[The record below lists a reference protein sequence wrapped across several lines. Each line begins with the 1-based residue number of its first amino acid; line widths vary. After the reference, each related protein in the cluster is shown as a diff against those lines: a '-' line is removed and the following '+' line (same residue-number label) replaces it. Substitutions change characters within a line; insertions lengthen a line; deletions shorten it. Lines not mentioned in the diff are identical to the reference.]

1 MSGQNPR
8 FSKLMTLVA
17 LSPMFVASGCGYIKR
32 DEFQSEVDRLRVE
45 MQEEIRT
52 GDASLASRMDGM
64 ETRLSSLETELR
76 DLEDEFGATVERM
89 EASIRV
95 HTPLHFGF
103 DESEM
108 EAGEAPV
115 LDRLGAV
122 LREYY
127 PEALITVEGF
137 TDPSGSAA
145 YNLRLGQARAD
156 NVRGYLVT
164 QSGLSDGQVRSVSY
178 GEDASRLVRP
188 GAAGPGTE
196 GRENRRVVI
205 VIDHPD
211 AWTSMATV
219 ASEGDSG
226 TE

>member
-1 MSGQNPR
+1 
-8 FSKLMTLVA
+8 V
-17 LSPMFVASGCGYIKR
+17 LS
-32 DEFQSEVDRLRVE
+32 
-45 MQEEIRT
+45 
-52 GDASLASRMDGM
+52 
-64 ETRLSSLETELR
+64 
-76 DLEDEFGATVERM
+76 
-89 EASIRV
+89 
-95 HTPLHFGF
+95 
-103 DESEM
+103 
-108 EAGEAPV
+108 
-115 LDRLGAV
+115 
-122 LREYY
+122 EYY

-178 GEDASRLVRP
+178 GEDTSRLVRP
-188 GAAGPGTE
+188 GAQGPGME

-219 ASEGDSG
+219 ASG